1 MASETGLLLLTA
13 ASIGV
18 VHTLLGPDHYLPFV
32 ALARS
37 RAWSL
42 KRTVAVTALCG
53 VGHVAGSIALGFLG
67 LALGWAV
74 SGLVDFEALRGAL
87 AGWLLLGFG
96 LAYTAW
102 GVRRALRGRP
112 HAHAHAHADG
122 TLHVHPHHHR
132 EAGHAHPHDARA
144 PGETGLRA
152 VLGPWTLFVIF
163 VLGPCEP
170 LIPLLMYPAAG
181 GSWGGVAAVAGVFAF
196 ATIATMLTV
205 VVVGALGL
213 ARLRLGAGAERW
225 AHAAAG
231 VALAACGL
239 AVTLGL

>member
-1 MASETGLLLLTA
+1 VAAETGVLLLTA

-37 RAWSL
+37 RSWSL
-42 KRTVAVTALCG
+42 KRTVAITALCG
-53 VGHVAGSIALGFLG
+53 IGHVVGSIALGFLG

-74 SGLVDFEALRGAL
+74 SGLVDFEDLRGTL

-102 GVRRALRGRP
+102 GVRKALRGRP
-112 HAHAHAHADG
+112 HAHVHAHADG
-122 TLHVHPHHHR
+122 TLHLHPHQHR
-132 EAGHAHPHDARA
+132 EAEHAHPHDR
-144 PGETGLRA
+144 PERGLRG

-181 GSWGGVAAVAGVFAF
+181 GSWGAVAAVAGVFAL
-196 ATIATMLTV
+196 ATIGTMLV
-205 VVVGALGL
+205 VVVSAALGL
-213 ARLRLGAGAERW
+213 ARLRLGTGVERWSHALAGA
-225 AHAAAG
+225 A
-231 VALAACGL
+231 VAACGL